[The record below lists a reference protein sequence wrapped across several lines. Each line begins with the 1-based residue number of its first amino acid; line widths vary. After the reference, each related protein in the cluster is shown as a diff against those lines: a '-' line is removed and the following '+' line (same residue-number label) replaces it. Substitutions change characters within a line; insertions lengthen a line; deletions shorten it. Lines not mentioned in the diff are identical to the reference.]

1 MNKEA
6 LQSVIAALREGRTPS
21 LSVEDFPCFSHE
33 ATEGNQHVDPTYLDV
48 VAKSLTADDAPTF
61 ERALRAM
68 EEGDLAWLGFKIVY
82 DADAAQR
89 NTDNEVTKKYG
100 DEGSAD
106 GEPLV
111 FFCNDAK
118 EIVASRPYSPRD
130 TFQMKDVTRGPSMH
144 NEQFE
149 GLTWASVP
157 LFDQVHVWLL
167 GASDAASEVA
177 ALADH
182 VG

>member
-89 NTDNEVTKKYG
+89 NTDHEARPT
-100 DEGSAD
+100 
-106 GEPLV
+106 
-111 FFCNDAK
+111 
-118 EIVASRPYSPRD
+118 ASRSCSSATMRKSASPRARIRRAISS
-130 TFQMKDVTRGPSMH
+130 K
-144 NEQFE
+144 
-149 GLTWASVP
+149 
-157 LFDQVHVWLL
+157 
-167 GASDAASEVA
+167 
-177 ALADH
+177 
-182 VG
+182 

>member
-68 EEGDLAWLGFKIVY
+68 EEGDL
-82 DADAAQR
+82 
-89 NTDNEVTKKYG
+89 
-100 DEGSAD
+100 GS
-106 GEPLV
+106 V
-111 FFCNDAK
+111 
-118 EIVASRPYSPRD
+118 SRSSTMR
-130 TFQMKDVTRGPSMH
+130 TRLSATP
-144 NEQFE
+144 
-149 GLTWASVP
+149 TTR
-157 LFDQVHVWLL
+157 
-167 GASDAASEVA
+167 
-177 ALADH
+177 
-182 VG
+182 

>member
-106 GEPLV
+106 GEPL
-111 FFCNDAK
+111 
-118 EIVASRPYSPRD
+118 EIGRA
-130 TFQMKDVTRGPSMH
+130 
-144 NEQFE
+144 
-149 GLTWASVP
+149 
-157 LFDQVHVWLL
+157 HV
-167 GASDAASEVA
+167 
-177 ALADH
+177 
-182 VG
+182 

>member
-21 LSVEDFPCFSHE
+21 LSVEDFPCFSPE
-33 ATEGNQHVDPTYLDV
+33 ATEGDQHVDPTYLDV

-118 EIVASRPYSPRD
+118 
-130 TFQMKDVTRGPSMH
+130 
-144 NEQFE
+144 
-149 GLTWASVP
+149 
-157 LFDQVHVWLL
+157 
-167 GASDAASEVA
+167 
-177 ALADH
+177 
-182 VG
+182 